1 MKLTFQL
8 PWPNPAL
15 NPNRAA
21 GKHWGSTAA
30 LRQKAKS
37 DGFTLARAADPGQ
50 QFYGLLGDIAL
61 TLTFSAPDRRRRDRD
76 NLLSAEK
83 SALDGIALAIGVDDS
98 QFEPVTLKRG
108 YDVNKNGFVLVEL
121 EVKE

>member
-1 MKLTFQL
+1 MKLKFQL

-15 NPNRAA
+15 NQNRTT
-21 GKHWGSTAA
+21 GKHWGRTSA
-30 LRQKAKS
+30 LRKKAKS

-50 QFYGLLGDIAL
+50 QFYGILGDIAV
-61 TLTFSAPDRRRRDRD
+61 TLTFFVPDERRRDQD
-76 NLLSAEK
+76 NLLSACK
-83 SALDGIALAIGVDDS
+83 QNLDGIALAIGVDDS

-121 EVKE
+121 EVKT

>member
-15 NPNRAA
+15 SPNRAA

-37 DGFTLARAADPGQ
+37 DGFTLARAAEK

-61 TLTFSAPDRRRRDRD
+61 TLTFAAPDQRRRDRD
-76 NLLSAEK
+76 NLLSACK

-98 QFEPVTLKRG
+98 QFEPVTLKRD
-108 YDVNKNGFVLVEL
+108 YDANKNGFVLVEL
-121 EVKE
+121 EVKT